1 MDSFKDFLSK
11 HFRIPNIISNFEAD
25 FRMKSHKLK
34 FHLFTSRPWITR
46 LVKNNN
52 NSYDF
57 RIISKLLLS
66 DKTLA
71 RAHTCIRPKKRKRN
85 FVLSQGFCNF
95 AATKLQNFTNP
106 WTKVQQIL
114 EFPYLE
120 R

>member
-11 HFRIPNIISNFEAD
+11 HFRIPNIISNFDAD

-57 RIISKLLLS
+57 RIISKQ
-66 DKTLA
+66 
-71 RAHTCIRPKKRKRN
+71 HIRN
-85 FVLSQGFCNF
+85 NQLFNIGCVNY
-95 AATKLQNFTNP
+95 T
-106 WTKVQQIL
+106 
-114 EFPYLE
+114 
-120 R
+120 